1 MNSFIWGWSVVFSL
15 VPHNS
20 SISDSQTFLWLLF
33 SLLILRLLGGDNWFS
48 LLIFNSCSINIP
60 CNVTYQPLAIPH
72 KETRLFGATK
82 LVVKGCCLVS
92 QLQVSSLFIG
102 AFEGRLWAPLNNAV
116 RRGFVPNLGQGEK
129 RERKLP
135 FSKLAE
141 NVSKGYTPPTH
152 SFQMIKDL

>member
-1 MNSFIWGWSVVFSL
+1 M
-15 VPHNS
+15 
-20 SISDSQTFLWLLF
+20 
-33 SLLILRLLGGDNWFS
+33 
-48 LLIFNSCSINIP
+48 
-60 CNVTYQPLAIPH
+60 TYQPLAIPH
-72 KETRLFGATK
+72 KETGLFGATE

-92 QLQVSSLFIG
+92 QPQVPSLFTG
-102 AFEGRLWAPLNNAV
+102 AFEGRLRAALNNAA
-116 RRGFVPNLGQGEK
+116 RHGFVPNLGQGEK